1 MSYKL
6 ALLPITLTA
15 LLFAGCNNSQNTE
28 AADAQAAP
36 EAVAT
41 EGQEITIATESSY
54 KPFSY
59 TDADGKLIGYEID
72 LANALCDQM
81 KAKCEIIS
89 QDWDGLIPGLK
100 AKKFDAII
108 AGMSIT
114 PERQEVVDFTDPYF
128 ENSLIFISK
137 KGDDLKIEDLAKTDG
152 VPVGAQRST
161 ISSQYLEDNYPKADV
176 KLYDSQDNA
185 YLDLTSGRIRG
196 LLSDKVIG
204 LDWLKAGPGLDFEV
218 KGNEINTGDDTMG
231 IALRKGDPLV
241 GQFNAALAELKAN
254 GQYDEIGKP
263 YFSLDNMAADAEP
276 ATDAAN

>member
-1 MSYKL
+1 MLHKL
-6 ALLPITLTA
+6 ALLPLTLSA
-15 LLFAGCNNSQNTE
+15 LILSGCNNSPNTDAVDAGGVSK
-28 AADAQAAP
+28 AA
-36 EAVAT
+36 VT

-59 TDADGKLIGYEID
+59 TDADGHLIGYEID
-72 LANALCDQM
+72 LANALCEQM

-128 ENSLIFISK
+128 KNSLIFITK
-137 KGDDLKIEDLAKTDG
+137 KGDDLKIEDLADTDG
-152 VPVGAQRST
+152 VAVGAQRST
-161 ISSQYLEDNYPKADV
+161 ISSQYLEEMYPKADI

-241 GQFNAALAELKAN
+241 AQFNAALAELKAN

-263 YFSLDNMAADAEP
+263 YMSLDNTDMATTAES
-276 ATDAAN
+276 N

>member
-28 AADAQAAP
+28 AADAQAEP

-137 KGDDLKIEDLAKTDG
+137 KGDDLKIEDLAETAG